1 MSKNEI
7 ERKNLKIIKKTKSSQ
22 HELTWLT
29 HNLWREIEIKK
40 YFFFRMRPRKKNTK
54 VKSVKE
60 S

>member
-40 YFFFRMRPRKKNTK
+40 YFFFRMRPRKKY
-54 VKSVKE
+54 
-60 S
+60 

>member
-1 MSKNEI
+1 MSKNKI

-29 HNLWREIEIKK
+29 HYLWREIEIKK
-40 YFFFRMRPRKKNTK
+40 YFFSEWDLEKNTK
-54 VKSVKE
+54 VKLVKE